1 MSAYSAD
8 ELRALATLS
17 GLVLPP
23 ALDPGWAPDD
33 VPVADVVALRGLLAH
48 GALAVGA
55 GGAPTPTAAV
65 RALLA
70 PLTDPTTVL
79 DLVGPAHR
87 TVLAGDADTVRF
99 VEREPDV
106 WSADRLGEPIDA
118 VARQLLHD
126 VTDDPAPAA
135 GTGECGDDAPR
146 WRVRLAHRDAVWRWR
161 LSGAEWIAGPRWRPL
176 DAFADGADEPGGYV
190 PVSVAELR
198 AELAAL
204 VGGRLVA

>member
-23 ALDPGWAPDD
+23 ALDPGWATDD

-48 GALAVGA
+48 GALTAGA
-55 GGAPTPTAAV
+55 EGTPTPTAAV

-106 WSADRLGEPIDA
+106 WAVNRLGEPIDA

-126 VTDDPAPAA
+126 ATDDPTPVA
-135 GTGECGDDAPR
+135 GTGERAAPR
-146 WRVRLAHRDAVWRWR
+146 WRVRLAHRDAAWRWT
-161 LSGAEWIAGPRWRPL
+161 LSGAEWAAGPRWRPL